1 MLRSERFCEAGS
13 RKKAQEPGGDLG
25 GGDVPGIAL
34 GVMVALWM
42 EKMPSCRMKLLFLSP
57 LMKTS
62 ENISCFGNRDKL
74 PVLRRL
80 AERYTSIQRTSGRC
94 YGPGMCKKKVR
105 INKWVCWFTPVIP
118 ARVPRVR
125 GHFGATD
132 PVSNKKKKF

>member
-1 MLRSERFCEAGS
+1 MLGSKRFCEAGS

-34 GVMVALWM
+34 GVGVALWM

-74 PVLRRL
+74 PVLWRL
-80 AERYTSIQRTSGRC
+80 AERYTSIQRTSAVVMDQECAKR
-94 YGPGMCKKKVR
+94 K
-105 INKWVCWFTPVIP
+105 
-118 ARVPRVR
+118 
-125 GHFGATD
+125 
-132 PVSNKKKKF
+132 